1 MARQRWGKLA
11 LIVLT
16 AATVGLTACKAVKTT
31 SSGNIGINR
40 KQYMLVSAQETD
52 QMAATAYQQTLQQAT
67 GSHTL
72 NTDKRMTERVRGIAQ
87 RLIAQVGV
95 FRSDASKWPWEVNV
109 QQSNELNAY
118 CMAGGK
124 IMVYSGL
131 ISQLKL
137 TDDELA
143 AVMGH
148 EMAHALREHSRERL
162 SQAYGTSLAIGIVG
176 KAAKLD
182 TSGQD
187 LLGKA
192 FTVAYTL
199 PHSREHETEAD
210 LMGIELSARAG
221 FDPRAAISLWKKMG
235 STGGSKPPE
244 LLSTHPSD
252 KTRMTTLENA
262 IPKVLP
268 LYEAARK
275 TRKG

>member
-16 AATVGLTACKAVKTT
+16 AATVGLTACRHVQTT
-31 SSGNIGINR
+31 NSGNVDVNR

-131 ISQLKL
+131 ITQLKL

-162 SQAYGTSLAIGIVG
+162 SQAYGTSLALSIVG

-182 TSGQD
+182 TGSQD

-192 FTVAYTL
+192 LDVAYIL
-199 PHSREHETEAD
+199 PYSRKHETEAD

-235 STGGSKPPE
+235 SAGGSKPPE